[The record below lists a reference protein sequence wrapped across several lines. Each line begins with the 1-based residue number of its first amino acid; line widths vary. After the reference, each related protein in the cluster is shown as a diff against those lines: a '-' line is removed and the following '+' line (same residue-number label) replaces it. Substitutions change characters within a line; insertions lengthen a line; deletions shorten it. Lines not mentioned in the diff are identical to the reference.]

1 MHAGKRQSGQRSEEW
16 LDGQEL
22 DLRMSLSKFMNP
34 IDYRAIFNA
43 CAHPDVRR
51 PGHLGR
57 DLAGSLW
64 TLRQDLE
71 SVLRAGV
78 HDAEHGPDELQG
90 HILMEQIT
98 HRVHEDDLGRS
109 PRKRARI
116 TVTDTGKGIVP
127 EFLPYVF
134 DYFRQE
140 DGTTTRRFGGL
151 GLGLAIV
158 RHITELHGGTVWA
171 ESLGEGLGATFT
183 VQLPLMTSSGSVDQ
197 QEESPMMANLTGLKV
212 LAVDDDADIREL
224 IEFILQQAGAEVRVV
239 ASAVEVL
246 QQLDLFAP
254 DLLICDIGM
263 PEMDGYML
271 MRQIRDRQI
280 GQATGQFPQTLP
292 KAIAL
297 TAYAGEL
304 DQQQA
309 LAAGFQLHLAKPVE
323 PEQLIRAIVTLT

>member
-1 MHAGKRQSGQRSEEW
+1 M
-16 LDGQEL
+16 
-22 DLRMSLSKFMNP
+22 
-34 IDYRAIFNA
+34 
-43 CAHPDVRR
+43 
-51 PGHLGR
+51 
-57 DLAGSLW
+57 
-64 TLRQDLE
+64 
-71 SVLRAGV
+71 
-78 HDAEHGPDELQG
+78 
-90 HILMEQIT
+90 
-98 HRVHEDDLGRS
+98 
-109 PRKRARI
+109 
-116 TVTDTGKGIVP
+116 
-127 EFLPYVF
+127 F

-158 RHITELHGGTVWA
+158 RHITELHGGIVWA

-212 LAVDDDADIREL
+212 LAVDDDDDIREL

-280 GQATGQFPQTLP
+280 RQVTGPAFPQTLP

-304 DQQQA
+304 DQQRA

-323 PEQLIRAIVTLT
+323 PEQLIRAIVTLLHQHPVSAD